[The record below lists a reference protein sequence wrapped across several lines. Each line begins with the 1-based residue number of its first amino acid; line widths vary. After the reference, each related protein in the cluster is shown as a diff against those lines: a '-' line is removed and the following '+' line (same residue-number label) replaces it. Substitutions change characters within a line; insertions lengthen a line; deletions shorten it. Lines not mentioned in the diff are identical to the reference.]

1 MNSVFTA
8 RHQWSFFINL
18 IFTDNRIDLINTFS
32 VQNLKPCMTN
42 ITSFKLHLEAF
53 LIIPPALVTISII
66 LYSVTRFHH
75 INHRFWSGAS
85 YSKAPMGQIS
95 TSPTPPRL
103 FLPNYGTLILCPGHL
118 FTFYRNPDFYMT
130 IILRLIPI
138 LIFFYS
144 CHTFSIAATGD
155 GK

>member
-1 MNSVFTA
+1 
-8 RHQWSFFINL
+8 
-18 IFTDNRIDLINTFS
+18 
-32 VQNLKPCMTN
+32 
-42 ITSFKLHLEAF
+42 
-53 LIIPPALVTISII
+53 
-66 LYSVTRFHH
+66 
-75 INHRFWSGAS
+75 
-85 YSKAPMGQIS
+85 MGQIS

-155 GK
+155 GNNFLNSFDSISYKDCYSVSFQKLQNQSHLFPHCLSLFAFYFFICLNDCSFWYFVLFALAHPILLVS